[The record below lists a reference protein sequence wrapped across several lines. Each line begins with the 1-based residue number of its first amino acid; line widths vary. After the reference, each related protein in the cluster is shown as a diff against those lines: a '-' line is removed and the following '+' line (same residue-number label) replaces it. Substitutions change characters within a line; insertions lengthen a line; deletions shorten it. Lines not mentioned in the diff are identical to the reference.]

1 MLVCAEKTRTAKG
14 RNLHHASILGQIC
27 SSENSLKV
35 EIGKILLS
43 YQKVPRLNSIFTPL
57 YFF

>member
-1 MLVCAEKTRTAKG
+1 MLVCAEKTRTAEG
-14 RNLHHASILGQIC
+14 WYSHHASILGQLC
-27 SSENSLKV
+27 NFENSLKV

-43 YQKVPRLNSIFTPL
+43 YQKVPCLNSIFTSL